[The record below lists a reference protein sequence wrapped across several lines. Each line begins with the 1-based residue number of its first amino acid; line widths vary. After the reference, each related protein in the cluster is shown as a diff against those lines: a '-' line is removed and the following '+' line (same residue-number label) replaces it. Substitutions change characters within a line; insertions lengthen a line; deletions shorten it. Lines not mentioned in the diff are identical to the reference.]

1 MSLIFPS
8 PQEAEAAFYEAFQN
22 GNIEAMMAVWSSD
35 DDIIC
40 IHPNS
45 PRLQGRALIAESWQ
59 QIFSSEAEVRFEIAD
74 AQYIQDALLSIHI
87 VHEYIYLNGDRRR
100 RPPVIATNVYQLTS
114 NGWRMILHH
123 GSSSPEMRAQTDIN
137 SPAILH

>member
-35 DDIIC
+35 EDIIC

-45 PRLQGRALIAESWQ
+45 PRLQGRTSIEESWR
-59 QIFSSEAEVRFEIAD
+59 QIFASAAEVRFEIAD
-74 AQYIQDALLSIHI
+74 VQYIQDALLSIHI
-87 VHEYIYLNGDRRR
+87 VHEYIYMKGDRRR
-100 RPPVIATNVYQLTS
+100 RPPVIATNIYQLTS

-123 GSSSPEMRAQTDIN
+123 ASPSPEMRAPSDNN
-137 SPAILH
+137 SPVILH

>member
-8 PQEAEAAFYEAFQN
+8 PEEAEAAFYKAFQDS
-22 GNIEAMMAVWSSD
+22 NIEAMMTVWSSD
-35 DDIIC
+35 EDIIC

-45 PRLQGRALIAESWQ
+45 PRLQGRALIQESWQ
-59 QIFSSEAEVRFEIAD
+59 QIFASAADVRFEIAD

-87 VHEYIYLNGDRRR
+87 VHEYIYPNGDRRR
-100 RPPVIATNVYQLTS
+100 RPPVIATNVYQLTN

-123 GSSSPEMRAQTDIN
+123 GSPSPGMRAEADMN
-137 SPAILH
+137 SPIILH